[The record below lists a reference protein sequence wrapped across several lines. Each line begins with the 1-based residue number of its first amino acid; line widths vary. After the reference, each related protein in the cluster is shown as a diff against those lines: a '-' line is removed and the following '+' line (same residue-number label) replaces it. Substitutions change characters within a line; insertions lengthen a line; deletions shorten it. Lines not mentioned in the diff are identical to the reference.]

1 MTAARVLS
9 IINSW
14 ETVRYELL
22 KTPVSELGL
31 TVKGSPV
38 EPFVRRLEREF
49 ERKGFV
55 FKPEFYLTDNW
66 GCPDEVPAI
75 GIPFYLADR
84 RLIRIEEE
92 QTGDVEDAA
101 TIMMFLRHEGGH
113 AVNYAYR
120 LWEDEEW
127 AKTFGRFSA
136 PYRESFRPD
145 PFSRHFVRH
154 LAHGPY
160 RRPTYAQKHPDED
173 FAETFAV
180 WLTPH
185 SGWRRRYANWP
196 AVNKLRYV
204 ARLMRRMRAEPPP
217 RREGKLC
224 SPVESM
230 TMTLAEHYGQRAERY
245 RAAAQG
251 YVDDKLRQVFGSV
264 RGPAMVNAAVF
275 VRKHR
280 RSLAVRVAQ
289 WSALSE
295 EDADMIVAKV
305 ESRAA
310 ALRLWMKAADADER
324 LLDLTALVTGLAV
337 GFDYSGRFTE

>member
-1 MTAARVLS
+1 MTAARVRS

-22 KTPVSELGL
+22 NTRISDLGL
-31 TVKGSPV
+31 AVKGSPV
-38 EPFVRRLEREF
+38 EQFVERLEREF

-55 FKPEFYLTDNW
+55 FRPTFYLTDNW
-66 GCPDEVPAI
+66 GCPDEVPII

-92 QTGDVEDAA
+92 QTGQVEDAA
-101 TIMMFLRHEGGH
+101 TIMMFMRHEGGH

-127 AKTFGRFSA
+127 VETFGRFSA

-145 PFSRHFVRH
+145 PFSRDFVRH

-180 WLTPH
+180 WLTPR
-185 SGWRRRYANWP
+185 SGWQRRYGNWP
-196 AVNKLRYV
+196 AARKLRYV
-204 ARLMRRMRAEPPP
+204 ARLMRRIRAEPPK
-217 RREGKLC
+217 RVDGKLY

-230 TMTLAEHYGQRAERY
+230 TVTLAEHYGQRAERY

-251 YVDDKLRQVFGSV
+251 YVDDKLREAFGAGGG
-264 RGPAMVNAAVF
+264 RTTLTAGAF

-280 RSLAVRVAQ
+280 RSLVARVAR
-289 WSALSE
+289 WSGMSE
-295 EDADMIVAKV
+295 EDAGMIVAKV
-305 ESRAA
+305 EARAT
-310 ALRLWMKAADADER
+310 ALRLRVKASDADDL

>member
-1 MTAARVLS
+1 MTAARVKS

-22 KTPVSELGL
+22 NTRISDLGL
-31 TVKGSPV
+31 TVKGSPI
-38 EPFVRRLEREF
+38 EPFVARLEREF

-66 GCPDEVPAI
+66 GCPDEVPII

-84 RLIRIEEE
+84 QLTRIEEE
-92 QTGDVEDAA
+92 QTGHVEDPAM
-101 TIMMFLRHEGGH
+101 IMMLLRHEGGH

-120 LWEDEEW
+120 LWEDDEW
-127 AKTFGRFSA
+127 VENFGRFSA

-180 WLTPH
+180 WLTPG

-196 AVNKLRYV
+196 AIGKLRYV
-204 ARLMRRMRAEPPP
+204 ARLMRRIRSQPPP

-230 TMTLAEHYGQRAERY
+230 TVTLAENYGKRAELY

-251 YVDDKLRQVFGSV
+251 YVDDKLRQVFGGAGGRS
-264 RGPAMVNAAVF
+264 GMNAGAF
-275 VRKHR
+275 VRKHSR
-280 RSLAVRVAQ
+280 ALAARVAH
-289 WSALSE
+289 WSGMSE
-295 EDADMIVAKV
+295 EDAAMIVAKV
-305 ESRAA
+305 EHRATA
-310 ALRLWMKAADADER
+310 LHLRLKASEAVER
-324 LLDLTALVTGLAV
+324 HLDLTALVTGLAADI
-337 GFDYSGRFTE
+337 DYSGRFKE

>member
-1 MTAARVLS
+1 MTAARIRS

-22 KTPVSELGL
+22 NARIPDLGL

-38 EPFVRRLEREF
+38 EPFTKRLESEF
-49 ERKGFV
+49 EKKGFV

-66 GCPDEVPAI
+66 GCPDEVPVI

-92 QTGDVEDAA
+92 QTGHVEDPKM
-101 TIMMFLRHEGGH
+101 IMMLLRHEGGH

-120 LWEDEEW
+120 LWEDDEW
-127 AKTFGRFSA
+127 AETFGRFSA

-154 LAHGPY
+154 LAHGQY

-180 WLTPH
+180 WLTPR
-185 SGWRRRYANWP
+185 SGWQRRYAGWP
-196 AVNKLRYV
+196 AANKLRYV
-204 ARLMRRMRAEPPP
+204 ARLMRRIRDEAPL
-217 RREGKLC
+217 RRGGKLWA
-224 SPVESM
+224 PVESM
-230 TMTLAEHYGQRAERY
+230 NVTLAEHYGKRAERY
-245 RAAAQG
+245 RDAAQG
-251 YVDDKLRQVFGSV
+251 YVDDKLREVFGDA
-264 RGPAMVNAAVF
+264 RGRALGAAGVF
-275 VRKHR
+275 VRKNTR
-280 RSLAVRVAQ
+280 NLVARVAR
-289 WSALSE
+289 WSGMSE
-295 EDADMIVAKV
+295 EDAGMIVAKV
-305 ESRAA
+305 EARAT
-310 ALRLWMKAADADER
+310 ALRLRVKESEANER

-337 GFDYSGRFTE
+337 DFGYSGRFTE